1 MGAFRLLAGHGRR
14 WGSALALLVSGA
26 VTATAC
32 LHAATIPATSE
43 PWRPLAATERGLV
56 EAALAAAEP
65 DLRRA
70 AAEAFPGDRWSAD
83 DDFHN
88 HELALVRQL
97 AATQSVPV
105 AAVWDALDDALRL
118 QAQGASGPPVMRAT
132 VPPCHPRPTD

>member
-1 MGAFRLLAGHGRR
+1 MGAFLLLAGHGRR
-14 WGSALALLVSGA
+14 WGSALALAVSGA
-26 VTATAC
+26 ITATAC
-32 LHAATIPATSE
+32 LHAAAVPATSE
-43 PWRPLAATERGLV
+43 PWRPLAASERESV
-56 EAALAAAEP
+56 VAALVAAEP
-65 DLRRA
+65 DLRHA

-97 AATQSVPV
+97 AVTRGVPV

-118 QAQGASGPPVMRAT
+118 QVEGGSGAPAMRAT